1 MILVAG
7 KGHEDQQIYK
17 NKIIHVSDKEII
29 KRLKLNSKKASN
41 QSLNF
46 EQNKEII
53 KNFKKKSIKNF
64 HGLSID
70 TRTLKKNNIF
80 LTIKGKNNDGVKFI
94 SEALKKGASYII
106 SSSKIKKNKS
116 KTIKVNS
123 EVSFLNYYA
132 SRKREKSR
140 ANIIAITG
148 SAGKTSLKI

>member
-17 NKIIHVSDKEII
+17 NKIIHISDKEII
-29 KRLKLNSKKASN
+29 KNLKLNKKKISN

-53 KNFKKKSIKNF
+53 KKFKKKSIKNF

-94 SEALKKGASYII
+94 SEALKKGAKYIV
-106 SSSKIKKNKS
+106 SSKNIKKNKS
-116 KTIKVNS
+116 KIIKVDN

-132 SRKREKSR
+132 SQKREK
-140 ANIIAITG
+140 NPEQI
-148 SAGKTSLKI
+148 L